1 MKKNIIKL
9 GALVCAFVMSVT
21 CFAACSGREKTVN
34 DGKTVNVRVFL
45 GGFGSDWIY
54 ELKDKFESAYEKEGY
69 KINVLTPAND
79 NQSTVV
85 VNELASKNSGVDLYF
100 TEAVTIESV
109 THGDYGM
116 LVEDLSEIVYDQS
129 PIGFDGKEE
138 EGKIRDKI
146 KLGVADNKNTYYNGK
161 EYGFCWIASA
171 GGLTVNMAK
180 LNKYE
185 LEVPNTTDELIE
197 CFDAI
202 YKGKT
207 LSDGT
212 TIAGSKVTGTYP
224 HTMTGGSSGYPQM
237 MYQTWLAQYMG
248 LEEYGKFMSFTDD
261 DGNYRLTDG
270 YEAYNEDGLYEMLKV
285 SYQVFDRTY
294 MSVNSTT
301 QDADNANAAIMKK
314 TGAVFLANGN
324 WMLNE
329 VKLNYGEES
338 KSLRFFKV
346 PVISAL
352 GTKVFGGGTTANITD
367 SKKCD
372 EVLSK
377 VVSYID
383 DNKTSEEIV
392 ALLAAEGV
400 TATAADVDRIV
411 EARNMYFSR
420 SFNENAY
427 ITKDSQVKDIAALFL
442 RMYASSD
449 NAELFE
455 RTANAFTATDSRT
468 EVNNEYDFV
477 NDTAKIVNN
486 KDSIAFNGLKDVSGL
501 RKEMSQGALLVG
513 VSYLANRI
521 VQDQVTKYGASTTG
535 TNEVYAAAAKKLFDS
550 NYATAKSKWSE
561 WLNSAGY
568 GQ

>member
-1 MKKNIIKL
+1 MIKF
-9 GALVCAFVMSVT
+9 GALVCAFVMSFT

-45 GGFGSDWIY
+45 GGFGSEWIY

-69 KINVLTPAND
+69 KINILTPAND

-116 LVEDLSEIVYDQS
+116 LVEDLSEIVYDKS

-138 EGKIRDKI
+138 EGTIREKI
-146 KLGVADNKNTYYNGK
+146 KVGVADNKNTYYNGK

-171 GGLTVNMAK
+171 GGLTVNMTK

-185 LEVPNTTDELIE
+185 LDVPNTTDELIE

-212 TIAGSKVTGTYP
+212 TVAGSAVTGIYP
-224 HTMTGGSSGYPQM
+224 HTFPGGNSGYPQM

-270 YEAYNEDGLYEMLKV
+270 YEAYHEDGLYEMLKV

-294 MSVNSTT
+294 ATQGSTT
-301 QDADNANAAIMKK
+301 QDADQANAKIMKK
-314 TGAVFLANGN
+314 SSGAVFLANGN

-352 GTKVFGGGTTANITD
+352 GTKVFGSGTTANITD

-392 ALLAAEGV
+392 SLLAAEGV
-400 TATAADVDRIV
+400 TATVADVDRIV

-427 ITKDSQVKDIAALFL
+427 IAKDSQVKDIAALFL

-455 RTANAFTATDSRT
+455 RTANAFTSTDSRT
-468 EVNNEYDFV
+468 EVDNEYDFV
-477 NDTAKIVNN
+477 KDTAKIVNR
-486 KDSIAFNGLKDVSGL
+486 KDSIAFNGLKEVSGL
-501 RKEMSQGALLVG
+501 RQEMSQGSLIVG
-513 VSYLANRI
+513 VSYLANKI
-521 VQDQVTKYGASTTG
+521 VQEEVTKYGSTTG
-535 TNEVYAAAAKKLFDS
+535 TDAVYADAAKKLFDE
-550 NYATAKSKWSE
+550 NYETAKSKWNE
-561 WLNSAGY
+561 WLISAGY